1 MDRYI
6 EAVLRFR
13 AWIIIGCGLLTVL
26 SFGVI
31 SNAVLASSML
41 KLFFGNSPEYA
52 RYIELS
58 ERFGATDSLFI
69 AFEEPELFTPA
80 SMDRLERIAQRIEAV
95 SQIRRVES
103 AISAERIRAEDDDLV
118 IERYGAVARAHP
130 ERAQA
135 LRYELANDPDLGSLL
150 LSKDGRTTA
159 FLLELTNDTER
170 PVEAIPGVLKEVL
183 QPFLDEGYTQD
194 QLHLAGLGPETAEAT
209 EVALDTIL
217 QIFPFTLTLLTLVV
231 FILFRRVWP
240 VLVTMG
246 VAFVSITWTVAFAVF
261 LDRQVNLLIAA
272 VPAVMV
278 TVAFSDIIHLCST
291 YLLELE
297 AGHEKTAA
305 IVKTGR
311 EVGLACVWTSVTTFF
326 GFVSLVFI
334 PTPVFQQLGLV
345 LAFGVAVALLL
356 ALTLVPIFLF
366 YLPTPRGADRSTQRS
381 GRFVLWICD
390 AAQRVALGYP
400 KATVFGFTLIAAVSL
415 VGIARIEVETAFTD
429 RLDPDNRIRRSQR
442 LIRERFAGTN
452 TVDVYVELDPT
463 RSFED
468 PALVGGLLALEKEL
482 ETFPEIDRVVSP
494 ANLVARVE
502 QALGVDASAR
512 TAESIAQTLLL
523 FEVSGGR
530 GLGLFLAEDRKTVR
544 VSMRLRTTGLVATGE
559 VGRRARDLVE
569 RRLGPG
575 ASATPTG
582 ITYLFGDWI
591 GFIVDGQRRG
601 MVFAFLMTTLLMVLG
616 LRSLRVGVLSM
627 IPNGLPLLV
636 LGGYVGWFWG
646 TVDSDTI
653 LVAMIGI
660 GIAVDDTIHF
670 LTRLRIESQLAP
682 DPREALRRT
691 FHFTGSALVQT
702 SIILCLGFLPF
713 SLSAYFSTRILGTL
727 LPMTLLVALLADILL
742 LPALLA
748 LGVIRFGDG
757 RRASPVVTSPT
768 SG

>member
-13 AWIIIGCGLLTVL
+13 AWIIIGCGLVTVL
-26 SFGVI
+26 ALGVI
-31 SNAVLASSML
+31 SNGVLASSML

-52 RYIELS
+52 RYLELS
-58 ERFGATDSLFI
+58 ERFGATDNLFI
-69 AFEEPELFTPA
+69 AFEEPELFSPA
-80 SMDRLERIAQRIEAV
+80 SMDRLERISQRIEAV

-103 AISAERIRAEDDDLV
+103 ALYAERIRSENDDLV
-118 IERYGAVARAHP
+118 IERYGAVARQHP
-130 ERAQA
+130 ERAA
-135 LRYELANDPDLGSLL
+135 ELRQELAQDPDLGSLL

-170 PVEAIPGVLKEVL
+170 PVESIPPLIDEVL
-183 QPFLDEGYTQD
+183 QAFLDEGYARE

-231 FILFRRVWP
+231 FVLFRRVWP

-246 VAFVSITWTVAFAVF
+246 VAFVAISWTVAFAVL
-261 LDRQVNLLIAA
+261 LDRQINLLIAA

-297 AGHEKTAA
+297 AGHEKTGA
-305 IVKTGR
+305 IIKTGR

-334 PTPVFQQLGLV
+334 PTPVFQQLGMV

-366 YLPTPRGADRSTQRS
+366 YLPTPRGPDRSTQRS
-381 GRFVLWICD
+381 GRLVLWICEVS
-390 AAQRVALGYP
+390 QRLALGYP
-400 KATVFGFTLIAAVSL
+400 RATVLAFMLIGAVSL
-415 VGIARIEVETAFTD
+415 AGIARIEIETAFAD
-429 RLDPDNRIRRSQR
+429 RLDPDNRIRQSQA

-452 TVDVYVELDPT
+452 TVDIYVELDPSRT
-463 RSFED
+463 FED
-468 PALVGGLLALEKEL
+468 PALIDGLLALEKEL

-502 QALGVDASAR
+502 QALGVEGSAR

-530 GLGLFLAEDRKTVR
+530 GLGLFLAEDRKTLR
-544 VSMRLRTTGLVATGE
+544 MSMRLRIAGLVATGE
-559 VGRRARDLVE
+559 VGKRAQALVE
-569 RRLGPG
+569 ARLGAG
-575 ASATPTG
+575 VSATATG

-601 MVFAFLMTTLLMVLG
+601 MIFAFLMTTFLMVLG

-627 IPNGLPLLV
+627 IPNVLPLLV

-646 TVDSDTI
+646 VVDSDTI

-670 LTRLRIESQLAP
+670 LTRLRIESQLSA

-702 SIILCLGFLPF
+702 SVILCLGFLPF

-727 LPMTLLVALLADILL
+727 LPLTLLVALLADILL
-742 LPALLA
+742 LPALVG
-748 LGVIRFGDG
+748 LGVIRFGGGPG
-757 RRASPVVTSPT
+757 RSPVASPAS